1 MDLLIATETR
11 IESRS
16 NERDKKMRSA
26 MLTISLVGIVFGLLA
41 VGTAFADER
50 VSVTPVREVSVPPIV
65 FDPVVEK
72 PLVQMAILLDT
83 SGSMSGLIDQARSE
97 LWAIVNEFIFARRGG
112 AAPEVQVALYE
123 YGKSSL
129 AKKGG
134 YIRKIVQFTT
144 DLDKVSEE
152 LFALKTNGGDEYC
165 GWVIQEATAK
175 LEWSDLPD
183 DLKVIFVAG
192 NEPFTQ
198 GPVDYRKSCK
208 AAIGKNIIVNTIHC
222 GSQSQG
228 LSGKWKDGAV
238 LADGKYLNIDQN
250 RQIVHIAAP
259 QDKEITE
266 LSVMLNGTYIAYG
279 ELGRR
284 NYGRQSEQDRS
295 ASSLSPEASV
305 QRSVAKS
312 SSNYRN
318 EHWDLVD
325 AYIKDSEK
333 LRELKEEELPENM
346 RKMTDKEKT
355 EYVEAKAKERV
366 EIQKKIQSLNEK
378 RKKYVAAEMKQ
389 QQAAGEKTLG
399 SAVIQAVREQA
410 KKKNFKFEQPKKSSK
425 TEVEKGD

>member
-1 MDLLIATETR
+1 
-11 IESRS
+11 
-16 NERDKKMRSA
+16 MRSA
-26 MLTISLVGIVFGLLA
+26 MLTICVMAVMVGLWA
-41 VGTAFADER
+41 VDGVFADEK
-50 VSVTPVREVSVPPIV
+50 VMVAPVRQLIKPPIV
-65 FDPVVEK
+65 AEPIVENK

-83 SGSMSGLIDQARSE
+83 SGSMSGLIDQARAE

-112 AAPEVQVALYE
+112 LAPEVQVALYE

-129 AKKGG
+129 SQKGG
-134 YIRKIVQFTT
+134 YIRQIVRFTT

-152 LFALKTNGGDEYC
+152 LFALKTNGGSEYC

-175 LEWSDLPD
+175 LEWSDSPD
-183 DLKVIFVAG
+183 DLKVIFIAG

-198 GPVDYRKSCK
+198 GRVDYRKSCK

-222 GSQSQG
+222 GSQGAG

-266 LSVMLNGTYIAYG
+266 LSVKLNETYIAYG
-279 ELGRR
+279 DLGRR
-284 NYGRQSEQDRS
+284 NYARQSEQDRS
-295 ASSLSPEASV
+295 ALSLSAEASV

-312 SSNYRN
+312 SANYRN

-325 AYIKDSEK
+325 AYTKDSDK

-346 RKMTDKEKT
+346 RRMTDKERKA
-355 EYVEAKAKERV
+355 YVEAKAKERTK
-366 EIQKKIQSLNEK
+366 IQKKIQSLNEQ
-378 RKKYVAAEMKQ
+378 RRKYVAAEMKKQ
-389 QQAAGEKTLG
+389 QQGGKTLG

-410 KKKNFKFEQPKKSSK
+410 KKKNFKFEQPKKSSNS
-425 TEVEKGD
+425 EVEKGD